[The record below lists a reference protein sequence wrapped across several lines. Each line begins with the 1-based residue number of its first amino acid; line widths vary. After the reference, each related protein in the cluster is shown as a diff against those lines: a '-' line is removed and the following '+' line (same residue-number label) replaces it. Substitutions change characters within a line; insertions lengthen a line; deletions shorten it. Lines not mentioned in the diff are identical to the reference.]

1 MAGPLQTLAN
11 RSPVPHTARSR
22 TLDLGVGNVTASKTD
37 QLSQME
43 RVATLFSIADLIAT
57 SVAEVDWHLYRQ
69 PGRPEA
75 ERTEVFDHP
84 ALVVWENP
92 ATVDGQVIYSQ
103 DEFIESEQQHYE
115 LTGEMWTVLETK
127 TIGRLSAVTDMWPVR
142 PDRIAPVKSRESFLS
157 GYVYSIGG
165 EKIPLETDQVI
176 FEKRQNP
183 LDPWRGLSPIA
194 SLMMDIEGERA
205 AAAYNYNFFINGAVP
220 GGVLELDRE
229 TLLSDEEWESWVA
242 RWRSQHQGVSN
253 SHRVAVM
260 EMGKFSERKISQ
272 RDMEFVN
279 LRNFSREAMMEAW
292 RISKAMLGRVE
303 DVNRA
308 NNEAQRAIFA
318 ERITVPRLERWKK
331 LLNTKLLPKFGGMG
345 EGFEFDYDDPTP
357 GDARDERLESRAN
370 VTNAV
375 ALIEVGFDPS
385 ETLEA
390 FELPALTWDGFP
402 DRSTNTQGDDPLP
415 SPGSNPDEGGG
426 EPSSPGDGEGGT
438 GEGEA

>member
-11 RSPVPHTARSR
+11 RSPVPHTARGRSF
-22 TLDLGVGNVTASKTD
+22 DLASGGVTASKTD

-43 RVATLFSIADLIAT
+43 RVATLFSISDLIAT
-57 SVAEVDWHLYRQ
+57 SVAGVDWHLYRQ

-75 ERTEVFDHP
+75 ERVEVFDHP

-92 ATVDGQVIYSQ
+92 ATVDGQTIYSQ
-103 DEFIESEQQHYE
+103 DEFIEAEQQHYE

-127 TIGRLSAVTDMWPVR
+127 TMGRLSGVTDMWPVR
-142 PDRIAPVKSRESFLS
+142 PDRMAPVKSRESFLS

-165 EKIPLETDQVI
+165 EKIPLELNQVI

-205 AAAYNYNFFINGAVP
+205 AAAYNFNFFINGAVP

-229 TLLSDEEWESWVA
+229 TLLSDQEWEAWTA

-253 SHRVAVM
+253 AHRIAVM
-260 EMGKFSERKISQ
+260 EMGKFSERKMSQ
-272 RDMEFVN
+272 RDMEFVD

-292 RISKAMLGRVE
+292 RISKAMLGHVE

-308 NNEAQRAIFA
+308 NAFAQRAVFA
-318 ERITVPRLERWKK
+318 ERIMVPRLERWKK
-331 LLNTKLLPKFGGMG
+331 LLNTKLLPKFGGLG
-345 EGFEFDYDDPTP
+345 EGYEFDYDSPVP
-357 GDARDERLESRAN
+357 GDAEEERQSLRARSLSAASF
-370 VTNAV
+370 VR
-375 ALIEVGFDPS
+375 EGFDPAGV
-385 ETLEA
+385 LES
-390 FELPALTWDGFP
+390 FGFP
-402 DRSTNTQGDDPLP
+402 PIPWVGRPDAPEREPEGDDGD
-415 SPGSNPDEGGG
+415 SDGGQ
-426 EPSSPGDGEGGT
+426 
-438 GEGEA
+438 A

>member
-11 RSPVPHTARSR
+11 RSPIPHTARSR

-92 ATVDGQVIYSQ
+92 ATVDGQVVYSQ
-103 DEFIESEQQHYE
+103 DEFIEALQQHYE
-115 LTGEMWTVLETK
+115 LTGEMWMVLETK
-127 TIGRLSAVTDMWPVR
+127 TMGRLSGVTDMWPVR
-142 PDRIAPVKSRESFLS
+142 PDRMAPVKSRESFLS
-157 GYVYSIGG
+157 GYVYSLGG
-165 EKIPLETDQVI
+165 EKIPLEVDQVI

-253 SHRVAVM
+253 SHRIAVM

-292 RISKAMLGRVE
+292 RISKAMLGRVD

-357 GDARDERLESRAN
+357 GNALEELQSLRARSLSAASFVRE
-370 VTNAV
+370 
-375 ALIEVGFDPS
+375 GFDPAGV
-385 ETLEA
+385 LEA
-390 FELPALTWDGFP
+390 FEFPPIPWVGRPNASEEELESTEQDGEESGE
-402 DRSTNTQGDDPLP
+402 DGN
-415 SPGSNPDEGGG
+415 GGG
-426 EPSSPGDGEGGT
+426 E
-438 GEGEA
+438 A

>member
-11 RSPVPHTARSR
+11 RSPVPHTARGRSF
-22 TLDLGVGNVTASKTD
+22 DLGVGTVTASRTD

-43 RVATLFSIADLIAT
+43 RVATLFSIADLIAS

-75 ERTEVFDHP
+75 ERVEVFDHP
-84 ALVVWENP
+84 ALVVWNNP
-92 ATVDGQVIYSQ
+92 ATVDGEVVYSQ
-103 DEFIESEQQHYE
+103 DEFIEAEQQHYE

-127 TIGRLSAVTDMWPVR
+127 TMRRLSGVTDMWPVR
-142 PDRIAPVKSRESFLS
+142 PDRMAPVKSRDSFLS

-165 EKIPLETDQVI
+165 EKIPLEVDQVI

-229 TLLSDEEWESWVA
+229 TLLSDEEWDAWTA

-253 SHRVAVM
+253 SHRIAVM

-292 RISKAMLGRVE
+292 RISKAMLGHVD

-308 NNEAQRAIFA
+308 NNEAQRAMFA

-331 LLNTKLLPKFGGMG
+331 LLNTKLLPKFGGLG
-345 EGFEFDYDDPTP
+345 EGYEFDYDSPVPED
-357 GDARDERLESRAN
+357 S
-370 VTNAV
+370 TNARLDRRSN
-375 ALIEVGFDPS
+375 ALSVTSFVREGFDPA

-390 FELPALTWDGFP
+390 FGLPPITWIGLP
-402 DRSTNTQGDDPLP
+402 ESAPTAPVDPP
-415 SPGSNPDEGGG
+415 EEDPA
-426 EPSSPGDGEGGT
+426 
-438 GEGEA
+438 EA

>member
-1 MAGPLQTLAN
+1 MAGPLQALAN
-11 RSPVPHTARSR
+11 RTPIPHTSRGRS
-22 TLDLGVGNVTASKTD
+22 LDLNVGGVSADRTD
-37 QLSQME
+37 QLAQME
-43 RVATLFSIADLIAT
+43 RVATLFSIADLIVT
-57 SVAEVDWHLYRQ
+57 SVAEVDWHLYRRSA
-69 PGRPEA
+69 RPEA

-92 ATVDGQVIYSQ
+92 ASVDGEVIYTQ
-103 DEFIESEQQHYE
+103 DEFIEALQQHYE

-127 TIGRLSAVTDMWPVR
+127 TMGRLSGVTDMWPVR
-142 PDRIAPVKSRESFLS
+142 PDRMAPVKSRESFIE
-157 GYVYSIGG
+157 GYVYALGG
-165 EKIPLETDQVI
+165 EKIPLELDQVI

-229 TLLSDEEWESWVA
+229 TLLSDAEWEEWGA

-253 SHRVAVM
+253 AHRIAVM

-272 RDMEFVN
+272 RDMEFVD
-279 LRNFSREAMMEAW
+279 LRHFSREAMMEAW
-292 RISKAMLGRVE
+292 RISKAMLGHVE

-308 NNEAQRAIFA
+308 NNEAQRAMFA

-331 LLNTKLLPKFGGMG
+331 LLNRKLLPKFGGMG
-345 EGFEFDYDDPTP
+345 EGYEFDYDSPVLS
-357 GDARDERLESRAN
+357 DAQEERRSSRVKVA
-370 VTNAV
+370 NAV
-375 ALIEVGFDPS
+375 ALIDTGFDPD

-390 FELPALTWDGFP
+390 FDLPPLTWLGFP
-402 DRSTNTQGDDPLP
+402 DRSTPTI
-415 SPGSNPDEGGG
+415 PGLE
-426 EPSSPGDGEGGT
+426 ET
-438 GEGEA
+438 T

>member
-11 RSPVPHTARSR
+11 RSPVPHTARGR
-22 TLDLGVGNVTASKTD
+22 TLDLGVGTVTASKTD

-75 ERTEVFDHP
+75 ERVEVFDHP

-92 ATVDGQVIYSQ
+92 ATVDGQTVYSQ
-103 DEFIESEQQHYE
+103 DEFIEALQQHYE

-127 TIGRLSAVTDMWPVR
+127 TMGRLSGVTDMWPVR
-142 PDRIAPVKSRESFLS
+142 PDRMAPVKSRESFLS
-157 GYVYSIGG
+157 GYVYSIDG
-165 EKIPLETDQVI
+165 EKIPLELDQVI

-205 AAAYNYNFFINGAVP
+205 ASAYNYNFFINGAVP
-220 GGVLELDRE
+220 GGVLELNAE
-229 TLLSDEEWESWVA
+229 TLMSDEMWEEWTA

-253 SHRVAVM
+253 SHRIAVM

-331 LLNTKLLPKFGGMG
+331 LLNTKLLPKFGGLG
-345 EGFEFDYDDPTP
+345 EGYEFDYDDPTP
-357 GDARDERLESRAN
+357 ANAQEELQSLKARSLSAASFVRE
-370 VTNAV
+370 
-375 ALIEVGFDPS
+375 GFDPDGV
-385 ETLEA
+385 LEA
-390 FELPALTWDGFP
+390 FGFP
-402 DRSTNTQGDDPLP
+402 PIPWVGRP
-415 SPGSNPDEGGG
+415 G
-426 EPSSPGDGEGGT
+426 EPGEEPEGSEEDGE
-438 GEGEA
+438 EEA